1 MTDKE
6 QTALEKPAENVY
18 NRQNLLI
25 LSSSVLEKIEGRLTA
40 ERFRSSESDNTY
52 LAFVR
57 AFSSLL
63 SAYNATLRDSELV
76 ELDLRVKQLE
86 VESSHKELVRV
97 RE

>member
-1 MTDKE
+1 MTDKD
-6 QTALEKPAENVY
+6 QNTSPNTADNVY

-57 AFSSLL
+57 AFSSLM
-63 SAYNATLRDSELV
+63 SAHNMTLRDSELQ
-76 ELDLRVKQLE
+76 ELDTRITQLE
-86 VESSHKELVRV
+86 KEKELLRV

>member
-6 QTALEKPAENVY
+6 QTALEKPADNVY

-57 AFSSLL
+57 AFSSLM
-63 SAYNATLRDSELV
+63 SAHNMTLRDSELQ
-76 ELDLRVKQLE
+76 ELDTRITQLE
-86 VESSHKELVRV
+86 KEKELLRV

>member
-6 QTALEKPAENVY
+6 QTALEKPVDNVY

-57 AFSSLL
+57 AFSSLM
-63 SAYNATLRDSELV
+63 STHNATLRDSEIAIL
-76 ELDLRVKQLE
+76 ESRVAQLEKEKQL
-86 VESSHKELVRV
+86 LRI

>member
-6 QTALEKPAENVY
+6 QTALEKPVDNVY

-40 ERFRSSESDNTY
+40 ERFRASESDNTY

-86 VESSHKELVRV
+86 AESSHKELVRV
-97 RE
+97 RV

>member
-1 MTDKE
+1 MIYKE
-6 QTALEKPAENVY
+6 QNTPQNTGDNVY

-57 AFSSLL
+57 AFSSLM
-63 SAYNATLRDSELV
+63 STHNATLRDSELQ
-76 ELDLRVKQLE
+76 ELDSRITQLE
-86 VESSHKELVRV
+86 KEKELERVRV
-97 RE
+97 